1 MLSLQNI
8 HKISE
13 EKERKEKP
21 PAKGKDRRV
30 IR

>member
-8 HKISE
+8 HTISE

-21 PAKGKDRRV
+21 PTKGKKTK
-30 IR
+30 